1 MMIQKVIQKVIHT
14 QIQDSESSMNH
25 LCTLTVKLF
34 LYDSWAI
41 QQSIH
46 SPLSTYYIQL
56 DLKIWTFLPY
66 TAMPKP
72 RRDARAK
79 KLLRNYMTLRCQY
92 EQRMRCRIFKLR
104 RQFC

>member
-1 MMIQKVIQKVIHT
+1 MTIQKAIRKAIHM

-46 SPLSTYYIQL
+46 SPLSTYYAQL
-56 DLKIWTFLPY
+56 DLKI
-66 TAMPKP
+66 
-72 RRDARAK
+72 
-79 KLLRNYMTLRCQY
+79 
-92 EQRMRCRIFKLR
+92 
-104 RQFC
+104 